1 MMVRYSLQTALRI
14 FRMMLP
20 LPARRESW
28 AVRMTDDNA
37 EDERAD
43 RDRKGD
49 LQAVGEPLPS
59 VGGDKGL
66 IELIQQRA
74 QSARQIIDPRR
85 NRLKPLIHSKTVHS
99 LSSFFF
105 LIFL

>member
-1 MMVRYSLQTALRI
+1 MMVRYSLQTAGVVGGADDRDHH
-14 FRMMLP
+14 
-20 LPARRESW
+20 
-28 AVRMTDDNA
+28 TDDNA